1 MIKIEDFDLHDI
13 LIDEKLNENN
23 LVYNISYKNLI
34 DCSPLRIRVN
44 KIDVFNRVYD
54 KTRYLVLFG
63 SEKYDS
69 TYNRI
74 KYLISIKNGITYIIS
89 HNYAKSKVD
98 SYDSLPLEKK

>member
-34 DCSPLRIRVN
+34 DCKALRIRVN

-74 KYLISIKNGITYIIS
+74 KYLISIKNGIIYIIS

>member
-34 DCSPLRIRVN
+34 DCKPLRIRVN

-54 KTRYLVLFG
+54 KTRY
-63 SEKYDS
+63 
-69 TYNRI
+69 
-74 KYLISIKNGITYIIS
+74 
-89 HNYAKSKVD
+89 
-98 SYDSLPLEKK
+98 